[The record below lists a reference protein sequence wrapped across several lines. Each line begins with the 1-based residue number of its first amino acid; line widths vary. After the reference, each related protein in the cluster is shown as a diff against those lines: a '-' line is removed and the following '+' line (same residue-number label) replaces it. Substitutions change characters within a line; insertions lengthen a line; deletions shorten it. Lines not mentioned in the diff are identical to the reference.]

1 MDGKPKII
9 SNTLFQIAGRFFVII
24 TSLLITGFLTR
35 LLGVEIYGDYVFITS
50 IVILVSGL
58 SDFGASTIGVREAS
72 LKKQEAKE
80 IFSHI
85 LSFRLIVTVL
95 FLGFYLL
102 LVMLMPQFKGI
113 KAASIIASFVIPL
126 LVLKTISQAV
136 FQVNFRL
143 DYSSL
148 LEVVSSFIFLLL
160 MAAFFFWRSAISLT
174 AIMLFWTMS
183 ALATGLLGFF
193 LLRNFLRLRI
203 IFSKEKLKEV
213 FWQSLPLGTYL
224 LVYSL
229 YDRGVDSFFL
239 KTFNGN
245 AAVGYY
251 GLAYKIY
258 GNLILGAAFLMNS
271 LFPLISSLKND
282 QEKLN
287 GYFKK
292 TFSFLLIA
300 AAIIFVIFFFSSSL
314 IIKII
319 TGNGFNISAGI
330 LRVLLLA
337 IFFSYI
343 NHLTGYL
350 LVCLNEQ
357 SKMLKFSLLAFAFN
371 IVANIIFIPIFSFWA
386 AAVITVITEFIIF
399 ILSVKYLKNKYGFI
413 LGINS
418 IRENIIGMVKLK
430 GKFFN

>member
-1 MDGKPKII
+1 
-9 SNTLFQIAGRFFVII
+9 
-24 TSLLITGFLTR
+24 
-35 LLGVEIYGDYVFITS
+35 
-50 IVILVSGL
+50 
-58 SDFGASTIGVREAS
+58 
-72 LKKQEAKE
+72 
-80 IFSHI
+80 
-85 LSFRLIVTVL
+85 
-95 FLGFYLL
+95 
-102 LVMLMPQFKGI
+102 
-113 KAASIIASFVIPL
+113 
-126 LVLKTISQAV
+126 
-136 FQVNFRL
+136 
-143 DYSSL
+143 
-148 LEVVSSFIFLLL
+148 
-160 MAAFFFWRSAISLT
+160 
-174 AIMLFWTMS
+174 MLFWTIS
-183 ALATGLLGFF
+183 ALTTGLVGFF

-203 IFSKEKLKEV
+203 VFSKEKIKEV
-213 FWQSLPLGTYL
+213 FWQTLPLGTYL

-282 QEKLN
+282 KEKLN
-287 GYFKK
+287 DYFQK
-292 TFSFLLIA
+292 TFVLLLSA
-300 AAIIFVIFFFSSSL
+300 AAIIFMIFFFLSPL

-319 TGNGFNISAGI
+319 TGGGFSVSAGI

-350 LVCLNEQ
+350 MVCLNEQ

-371 IVANIIFIPIFSFWA
+371 IIANIIFIPYFSFWA
-386 AAVITVITEFIIF
+386 AAVITVITEFITF
-399 ILSVKYLKNKYGFI
+399 ILSIKYLKKRYGFI
-413 LGINS
+413 MNVSSL
-418 IRENIIGMVKLK
+418 RENIIGMIKLK

>member
-1 MDGKPKII
+1 MDGKPRII
-9 SNTLFQIAGRFFVII
+9 SNTLFQIIGRVFVIL

-50 IVILVSGL
+50 IVILISGL
-58 SDFGASTIGVREAS
+58 SDFGACTIGIREAS
-72 LKKQEAKE
+72 LKKQEVKE

-85 LSFRLIVTVL
+85 LSFRLIVTSL
-95 FLGFYLL
+95 FLGLYLL
-102 LVMLMPQFKGI
+102 LVMSVPQFRGI
-113 KAASIIASFVIPL
+113 KTASIIASFVIPL

-136 FQVNFRL
+136 FQVNFRF

-148 LEVVSSFIFLLL
+148 LEVISSFVFLFL
-160 MAAFFFWRSAISLT
+160 MVVFFFWKSTFSL
-174 AIMLFWTMS
+174 ANIMLFWTIS
-183 ALATGLLGFF
+183 ALVTGLVGLF
-193 LLRNFLRLRI
+193 LLKNFPRLKI
-203 IFSKEKLKEV
+203 VFSKEKLKEV

-229 YDRGVDSFFL
+229 YDRGIDSFFL
-239 KTFNGN
+239 KTFSGN

-282 QEKLN
+282 REKLN
-287 GYFKK
+287 EYFKK
-292 TFSFLLIA
+292 TFIFLSTA
-300 AAIIFVIFFFSSSL
+300 AVIIFLIFFSSSPL

-319 TGNGFNISAGI
+319 TGGGFSVSAGI

-337 IFFSYI
+337 LFFSYI

-350 LVCLNEQ
+350 MICLNEQ
-357 SKMLKFSLLAFAFN
+357 SKMLRFSLLAFAFN
-371 IVANIIFIPIFSFWA
+371 IVANIIFIPLFSFWA

-399 ILSVKYLKNKYGFI
+399 ILSLNYLKKKYGFI
-413 LGINS
+413 LSVNS
-418 IRENIIGMVKLK
+418 FCENIIGIIKLK